1 MEWNFQNIIQTLLSG
16 AILTAVTGIVARG
29 MGWIRFKQRDS
40 ADVGKIKSSTALDIA
55 EITQKRISDEVKISD
70 MALQWTINLASQLE
84 KANLM
89 IEKKQ
94 MENDRLHVIIDTMK
108 TDFERDF
115 QKLKDDFDMRIR
127 HLEQELDTSKT
138 DLREEREANMKE
150 IQILKK
156 QIDAGQ

>member
-108 TDFERDF
+108 TDFDRDF

-156 QIDAGQ
+156 QIDAGK